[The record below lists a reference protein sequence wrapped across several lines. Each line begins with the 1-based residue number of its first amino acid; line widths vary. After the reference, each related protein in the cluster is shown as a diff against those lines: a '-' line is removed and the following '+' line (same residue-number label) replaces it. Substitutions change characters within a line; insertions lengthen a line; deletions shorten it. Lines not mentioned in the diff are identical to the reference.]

1 VTEHGDGAKGA
12 RGQTGRVHAILVEF
26 DAVRSFVDGTRA
38 VREAGFTRWDTHT
51 PFPVH
56 GIERLMGIKRTVLPF
71 VVFGVGVTGLSLAL
85 LMQWWMNAHDY
96 KLVISG
102 KPLFSLPA
110 NIPVV
115 FEITVLLSAATTFFG
130 MLILNRLPRYHNP
143 LFKSERFRR
152 VTTDR
157 FFISIEAS
165 DPKFAVEETLRL
177 ANSLGG
183 VNVEIVEEE

>member
-1 VTEHGDGAKGA
+1 
-12 RGQTGRVHAILVEF
+12 
-26 DAVRSFVDGTRA
+26 
-38 VREAGFTRWDTHT
+38 
-51 PFPVH
+51 
-56 GIERLMGIKRTVLPF
+56 
-71 VVFGVGVTGLSLAL
+71 
-85 LMQWWMNAHDY
+85 MNAHDY

-110 NIPVV
+110 NIPIV

-157 FFISIEAS
+157 FFISIEGS
-165 DPKFAVEETLRL
+165 DPKFAIEETLRL

>member
-1 VTEHGDGAKGA
+1 MTEHGDGAKGA

-71 VVFGVGVTGLSLAL
+71 VVFGAGVTGLSLAL

>member
-71 VVFGVGVTGLSLAL
+71 VVFGAGVTGLSLAL